1 MNDQIEAFLT
11 SLMEEK
17 GYSSNTIVAYR
28 NDLSQFDGYLQGLQ
42 LGAWDE
48 VTPQHLVTYV
58 DGLRH
63 EHEYAS
69 ATVARKVAAAKSFFR
84 FLVNNGVLSQDPSEK
99 LDSPKVRKYLPTSI
113 SEEEVE
119 RLLRAPTLNH
129 SVRGLRDA
137 ALLELLYATGMRVS
151 EIVALDVSDLDVQ
164 NGYVRCRGESSHYRE
179 REIPIYRRAV
189 EALQR
194 YLEAGRKELV
204 CDEQEPALFVNHR
217 GNRLTRQGLWL
228 IIKKYVSE
236 SGITAEVTPHTLRHS
251 FATHLLNGGAD
262 VRQVQGLLGHANVST
277 TQVYRQISQ
286 ERLREVYDEAHPRA
300 LDRHVG
306 AERRAETACTDT
318 PRRACGNQRN
328 L

>member
-28 NDLSQFDGYLQGLQ
+28 NDLTQFCDYLQHEHISS
-42 LGAWDE
+42 WTR
-48 VTPQHLVTYV
+48 VTPQHLTKYV
-58 DGLRH
+58 DALRN

-69 ATVARKVAAAKSFFR
+69 ATVARKVAAAKSYFR
-84 FLVNNGVLSQDPSEK
+84 YLVESGALSQDPSEK

-119 RLLRAPTLNH
+119 MLLKAPSANH
-129 SVRGLRDA
+129 SQRGLRDS
-137 ALLELLYATGMRVS
+137 ALLEVLYATGMRVS
-151 EIVALDVSDLDVQ
+151 EVVALNVCDVDVAD
-164 NGYVRCRGESSHYRE
+164 GYVRCFSETGHYRE
-179 REIPIYRRAV
+179 RDIPVYRRAA

-194 YLEAGRKELV
+194 YLEDSRPELV
-204 CDEQEPALFVNHR
+204 HDDDETALFVNHR
-217 GNRLTRQGLWL
+217 GHRLTRQGLWL

-236 SGITAEVTPHTLRHS
+236 SGITAQVTPHTLRHS

-262 VRQVQGLLGHANVST
+262 VREVQGLLGHANVST

-300 LDRHVG
+300 H
-306 AERRAETACTDT
+306 
-318 PRRACGNQRN
+318 
-328 L
+328 

>member
-113 SEEEVE
+113 SREAVE
-119 RLLRAPTLNH
+119 LLLQAPGNGN
-129 SVRGLRDA
+129 SARSLRDS
-137 ALLELLYATGMRVS
+137 ALLEILYATGMRVS
-151 EIVALDVSDLDVQ
+151 EVVALDVRDVDLANACVH
-164 NGYVRCRGESSHYRE
+164 CTSKASHVKE
-179 REIPIYRRAV
+179 RRIPLYARAV
-189 EALQR
+189 VTVQDYMDKSRPKLLRTE
-194 YLEAGRKELV
+194 EET
-204 CDEQEPALFVNHR
+204 ALFLNHR
-217 GNRLTRQGLWL
+217 GQRLTRQGLWL
-228 IIKKYVSE
+228 IIKKYVKE
-236 SGITAEVTPHTLRHS
+236 VGIDDSVTPHTLRHS
-251 FATHLLNGGAD
+251 FATHKLNGGAK
-262 VRQVQGLLGHANVST
+262 VREVQELLGHANVST
-277 TQVYRQISQ
+277 TQVYRHANS
-286 ERLREVYDEAHPRA
+286 EDRPR
-300 LDRHVG
+300 D
-306 AERRAETACTDT
+306 AED
-318 PRRACGNQRN
+318 
-328 L
+328 